1 MAGRSDVSNSIALRL
16 RELRRRIGF
25 SRRADMASHLGLPNS
40 TYSAY
45 EGDAGPPKVE
55 WLVEL
60 ARRGVNLNWLLTGDG
75 EMFLPPH
82 AVAPALPADPVLT
95 PSPADGGP
103 PPPSPPR
110 PARPREP
117 EVDAYLLAAMIRRV
131 EREER
136 ERGRSLSA
144 LEKGEMVAR
153 LYAAS
158 ARLTEAE
165 LATHPLGRAAEA
177 PER

>member
-1 MAGRSDVSNSIALRL
+1 MSNSIAMRL

-25 SRRADMASHLGLPNS
+25 VRRADMATHLGLPNS

-45 EGDAGPPKVE
+45 EGEAGPPKVE

-75 EMFLPPH
+75 EMLLPPH
-82 AVAPALPADPVLT
+82 AVAPAPTPPDVPTVAAPHPAPK
-95 PSPADGGP
+95 AP
-103 PPPSPPR
+103 P
-110 PARPREP
+110 EP

-136 ERGRSLSA
+136 ERGRSLTA
-144 LEKGEMVAR
+144 LEKGEMIAR

>member
-1 MAGRSDVSNSIALRL
+1 MSNSIAVRL

-25 SRRADMASHLGLPNS
+25 TRRADMASHLGLPNS

-75 EMFLPPH
+75 EMMLPPH
-82 AVAPALPADPVLT
+82 AV
-95 PSPADGGP
+95 P
-103 PPPSPPR
+103 PPPPLPEPTDDALPVGVPPR
-110 PARPREP
+110 PPRPREP
-117 EVDAYLLAAMIRRV
+117 DVDAYLLAAMIRRV

-158 ARLTEAE
+158 ARLTEVE
-165 LATHPLGRAAEA
+165 LATHPMVRAAEA

>member
-1 MAGRSDVSNSIALRL
+1 MSNGIAERLRALRI
-16 RELRRRIGF
+16 RIGF
-25 SRRADMASHLGLPNS
+25 ARRSDMAHHLGLPSS

-60 ARRGVNLNWLLTGDG
+60 ARRGVNLNWLLTGEGD
-75 EMFLPPH
+75 MLLPPH
-82 AVAPALPADPVLT
+82 AVSL
-95 PSPADGGP
+95 P
-103 PPPSPPR
+103 PPVSAPLPSSAAPVE
-110 PARPREP
+110 REA

-136 ERGRSLSA
+136 ERGRPLAA

-158 ARLTEAE
+158 ARLTESE
-165 LATHPLGRAAEA
+165 LATHPLSRAAEG